1 MVWESGASWTT
12 RGVNPALSQARTM
25 ASRRLE
31 PALAGKL
38 TNGWSARSVRA
49 MRSRAASGWSP
60 GRAQISSSSPMTRVR
75 TPGGGGQADEA
86 EVEAALGNAGER
98 GVGVGLAGE
107 DQLDAGVG
115 GADGAGEQRQRL
127 VAGGPGEAD
136 GDPAVLAAPGGLDG
150 ADGEVEVVQDG
161 ADRAEEGLMR
171 RW

>member
-1 MVWESGASWTT
+1 
-12 RGVNPALSQARTM
+12 M
-25 ASRRLE
+25 ASRRLGRSVGRE
-31 PALAGKL
+31 ADERLVGEVGQGDALAGGQRVVAGQGADQL
-38 TNGWSARSVRA
+38 LLADDPGAYPRA
-49 MRSRAASGWSP
+49 
-60 GRAQISSSSPMTRVR
+60 
-75 TPGGGGQADEA
+75 GGGQADEA
-86 EVEAALGNAGER
+86 EVEAALGDAGER

-161 ADRAEEGLMR
+161 ADRAEEGLAGC
-171 RW
+171 W